1 MLDPTSSD
9 IDQETIYIDEKT
21 NATIAAD
28 GTYSIT
34 PQLYAG
40 MIEADQ
46 LKKIGEIVDKY
57 SLSPLSIT
65 NEQQITIQAF
75 IRLNSIK
82 YVTN

>member
-1 MLDPTSSD
+1 
-9 IDQETIYIDEKT
+9 
-21 NATIAAD
+21 
-28 GTYSIT
+28 
-34 PQLYAG
+34 